1 MIQQLIT
8 KSPKI
13 VCKGKIYLAVRGLL
27 LLIFSQETLCR
38 WDVGWRMVDVG
49 WWMWDGGCGMAAMEA
64 AHPAGPP
71 PQTTTSNFP
80 STGMSRAGS

>member
-8 KSPKI
+8 KSPEI
-13 VCKGKIYLAVRGLL
+13 VCKCKIYLAVRGLL

-49 WWMWDGGCGMAAMEA
+49 WWMWDVSQMNLTFRLILVLRCYLIVINSK
-64 AHPAGPP
+64 
-71 PQTTTSNFP
+71 TLVKLF
-80 STGMSRAGS
+80 

>member
-8 KSPKI
+8 KSPEI

-49 WWMWDGGCGMAAMEA
+49 SGCGKHYPIACCGRKMLMI
-64 AHPAGPP
+64 
-71 PQTTTSNFP
+71 
-80 STGMSRAGS
+80 